1 MALSIYSRGS
11 FPFSN
16 CAALSRKARDEH
28 PPIRKPLFGLS
39 GRNPVRDSGAAA
51 ERVIAEGQR
60 PVSRRDELGTIKEG
74 GTVEERPGKIGA
86 VEHRFEEI
94 RTLKMRTR
102 QVRTAAPRPPQIG
115 APKVHPRKIE
125 TAQIQGAQV
134 GRRQVRHLVML
145 RPPCIPCPDAA
156 SEQADILIF
165 HYLAFLSR
173 LWVAWFGY
181 PAHSVEL
188 SLRQADDLIQI
199 RTRQVGTIE
208 LCQAH
213 VRAA

>member
-1 MALSIYSRGS
+1 MYNVI
-11 FPFSN
+11 
-16 CAALSRKARDEH
+16 
-28 PPIRKPLFGLS
+28 IRPAFDLFRRS
-39 GRNPVRDSGAAA
+39 PVWDSGAAA

-60 PVSRRDELGTIKEG
+60 PVWRRDELGTSKEG

-134 GRRQVRHLVML
+134 GRRQVRHLVVL

-156 SEQADILIF
+156 SEQADILILRHLPF
-165 HYLAFLSR
+165 PSLP
-173 LWVAWFGY
+173 WVAWFGY
-181 PAHSVEL
+181 PSAP
-188 SLRQADDLIQI
+188 
-199 RTRQVGTIE
+199 G
-208 LCQAH
+208 
-213 VRAA
+213 RAEPALGR